1 MPARCPHVHPAMF
14 TLPPK
19 QVRTRFSGCV
29 PIVKWRL
36 TVLPPLVPQPWR
48 REKKSSEKKKCWE
61 EQRQAGPRGGS
72 TPAAPW
78 VGVGGREKLDP
89 DVRVPCA
96 LHGAVRGLFF
106 LITWSD
112 WTAVASLR
120 YHPVW
125 DVGWGEL
132 CPQKI
137 YTGAVALST
146 SV

>member
-1 MPARCPHVHPAMF
+1 M
-14 TLPPK
+14 
-19 QVRTRFSGCV
+19 
-29 PIVKWRL
+29 
-36 TVLPPLVPQPWR
+36 R
-48 REKKSSEKKKCWE
+48 RRS
-61 EQRQAGPRGGS
+61 AGRSRDRPVPRGGS

-78 VGVGGREKLDP
+78 VGVEGREKLDP

-120 YHPVW
+120 YHPVR